1 MRKPGVCP
9 PGEGLGGG
17 GGAAGGTYGAAGGTY
32 GAAGG
37 TYGAAFG
44 GVADGAGYMETEDV
58 GEAYATVGPSSMGS
72 SLLTLP
78 EQEGI
83 NSRNTIQRATDR
95 CVRSG
100 SSGIPEG

>member
-17 GGAAGGTYGAAGGTY
+17 EGTTGGGEGTTGGTYGAASG
-32 GAAGG
+32 
-37 TYGAAFG
+37 AFG
-44 GVADGAGYMETEDV
+44 GVADGTGYMETEGA
-58 GEAYATVGPSSMGS
+58 GEADATAGPSPMVS

-83 NSRNTIQRATDR
+83 TSKNTIQRATTR
-95 CVRSG
+95 
-100 SSGIPEG
+100 